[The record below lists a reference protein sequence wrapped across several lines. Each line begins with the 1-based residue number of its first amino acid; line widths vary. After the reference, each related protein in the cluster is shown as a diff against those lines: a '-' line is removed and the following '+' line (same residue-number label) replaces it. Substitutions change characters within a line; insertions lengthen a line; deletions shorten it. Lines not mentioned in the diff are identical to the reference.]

1 MNAHDFTLAGAA
13 LTALPSGALWWR
25 EHQLLCVSDLHLGK
39 AGRHARRGGATLPP
53 YETRDTLARLEAD
66 LRATAPAVVV
76 CLGDSFDDTEAARA
90 LPEDERLWIA
100 QLQAGRQWIWIAG
113 NHDPGPVDL
122 GGAHLAELPAPPL
135 TFRHI
140 ARPGAAGEVSG
151 HYHPKAR
158 LGGSSRPCFLV
169 DRDRVILPAY
179 GTYTGGLRS
188 ADPAL
193 SGLMRPD
200 ALAIL
205 TGARALPV
213 PMPRGRLAAPAPLG
227 NTRRRKDSP

>member
-13 LTALPSGALWWR
+13 LCALPSGALWWSGR
-25 EHQLLCVSDLHLGK
+25 RLLCVSDLHLGK
-39 AGRHARRGGATLPP
+39 ARRHARRGGTALPP

-66 LRATAPAVVV
+66 LRATDPAVVV
-76 CLGDSFDDTEAARA
+76 CLGDSFDDTEAARS

-100 QLQAGRQWIWIAG
+100 QLQAGRQWVWIEG
-113 NHDPGPVDL
+113 NHDPGPLDL

-140 ARPGAAGEVSG
+140 ARPGAAAEVSG

-158 LGGSSRPCFLV
+158 LGGTSRPCFLL

-188 ADPAL
+188 SDPAL

-205 TGARALPV
+205 TGARALAV
-213 PMPRGRLAAPAPLG
+213 PMPRQPLAARMPARNSRG
-227 NTRRRKDSP
+227 RRDSP